1 MSPTTGS
8 HDVLVVGGGPA
19 GAACAYWLAT
29 AGHDVALVEKKRF
42 PRVKTCGDGLTP
54 RAVRQLED
62 MGLGS
67 ALTAHHRFDGLRA
80 LAFGRT
86 LELAWPEH
94 PDFPRYGYVVTRHD
108 LDQLVAERAEQAGAT
123 VWQGAEATEPLMQD
137 GVLRGAVVKRGG
149 GVVEEVRAAQVV
161 VADGAN
167 SRFGRTLGTARDKG
181 WPQGMAIRG
190 YFRSPR
196 HDEPWIE
203 SHLDIRDKA
212 GNVLPGYG
220 WVFPVGDGRV
230 NVGIGLLST
239 SPRWK
244 AVNTTHLMEAF
255 VEAVPAS
262 WDISPATSCGPP
274 TGGRLP
280 MGLSVGPRVGP
291 GWLVVGDAGASINP
305 FNGEGIAYAYETGR
319 LAAAELDRALA
330 GSGWVGGLTLDSYRA
345 ALEERYGLYY
355 KVARAFV
362 RIIGRPRLMR
372 AMVGTGMHSATLMEW
387 VMRIMANLLRPD
399 QLGPAEAA
407 YRAVAA
413 IARLAPET
421 AGSSAGP
428 VTGEP
433 TASVPASPAA

>member
-1 MSPTTGS
+1 MTPSAGS

-19 GAACAYWLAT
+19 GAACAYWLAS
-29 AGHDVALVEKKRF
+29 AGHDVAMVEKKRF

-54 RAVRQLED
+54 RAVRQLQD

-67 ALTAHHRFDGLRA
+67 ALGAHHRFDGLRA

-86 LELAWPEH
+86 LELAWPSH
-94 PDFPRYGYVVTRHD
+94 PDFPTYGYVVTRHD
-108 LDQLVAERAEQAGAT
+108 LDQLVAERAEGAGAT
-123 VWQGAEATEPLMQD
+123 VWQGAEATEPLVEG
-137 GVLRGAVVKRGG
+137 GVVRGAVVKRGG
-149 GVVEEVRAAQVV
+149 DLVEEVRARQVV

-167 SRFGRTLGTARDKG
+167 SRFGRALGTARDKE

-262 WDISPATSCGPP
+262 WGVSPATSCGPP

-319 LAAAELDRALA
+319 LAAGELGRALVSP
-330 GSGWVGGLTLDSYRA
+330 GGGLVVDSYRA

-355 KVARAFV
+355 RVARAFV
-362 RIIGRPRLMR
+362 RIIGRRRLMR

-413 IARLAPET
+413 IARMAPEPP
-421 AGSSAGP
+421 GP
-428 VTGEP
+428 VSGLAVGAPAPE
-433 TASVPASPAA
+433 SEPASPAA